1 MNRSHP
7 PTTAC
12 VLVLPGGKPRSAGR
26 SRPWQ
31 LSNLRMAWL
40 ARALRARLAGR
51 GIAVERVQY
60 RVRGWNEPE
69 RDPVRDAA
77 AVLADATG
85 RFGDVPVV
93 LVGHSM
99 GGRVAAHL
107 ADHPSVCGIA
117 ALAPWWPESDAARIP
132 AGRTLSVAHGAE
144 DRWTDPLASRAQT
157 VRARGRGV
165 NATWVSLTGAG
176 HFLLTKPRWW
186 HQVAADLVLASLAA
200 DTESEPA
207 MWESERCHG

>member
-7 PTTAC
+7 PASAC

-26 SRPWQ
+26 SRFWQ
-31 LSNLRMAWL
+31 LSNVRMVWL
-40 ARALRARLAGR
+40 ARALRARLTGR
-51 GIAVERVQY
+51 DIAVERVQY

-77 AVLADATG
+77 TALADIAE
-85 RFGDVPVV
+85 RLGDIPVV

-99 GGRVAAHL
+99 GGRVAAHI
-107 ADHPSVCGIA
+107 ADHPNVRGLA

-132 AGRTLSVAHGAE
+132 VGRTLAVAHGSK
-144 DRWTDPLASRAQT
+144 DRWTDAHASREQT
-157 VRARGRGV
+157 ALARGRGV
-165 NATWVSLTGAG
+165 DATWVSLAGAG

-186 HQVAADLVLASLAA
+186 HQVAADLVVASLAA
-200 DTESEPA
+200 RTEPA
-207 MWESERCHG
+207 PVRWESEHCHG